1 MRRGELENGLD
12 QERRGDLEEKMI
24 SKEGGR
30 EVLPLID
37 MRQKSVA
44 LLVHL
49 KVIVEESRDMVIN
62 GTITNLVAIDTIAD
76 IIADLLHLLKKGK
89 DEITMKSRED
99 QGSSTSLQPL
109 ISLQR
114 GSLKMP
120 QMLRS
125 EIK

>member
-12 QERRGDLEEKMI
+12 QERRGDPEEKMI
-24 SKEGGR
+24 STEGGR

-44 LLVHL
+44 LLAHL

-62 GTITNLVAIDTIAD
+62 GTITNLVAIDIIAD
-76 IIADLLHLLKKGK
+76 IIVDLLHLPKKGK
-89 DEITMKSRED
+89 VEIPLKSRED

-114 GSLKMP
+114 
-120 QMLRS
+120 
-125 EIK
+125 